1 MSSSKELSIW
11 SKRYRRQILVT
22 IVAHIITFTHG
33 ISLGWLSPIIQVL
46 QSAESPLNFT
56 ITTDEVSWIGS
67 LFGIGFLVGNIF
79 FGFTLDRLGRKLNM
93 YLMAIPHM
101 LFWILSYTAQNI
113 NYLYAGRFFAGF
125 TSSGMYVII
134 PIFISELSDKEIRGA
149 LTAMAM
155 GFLSTGILL
164 GYALPAYLD
173 YFLVP
178 CIIIVLPI
186 LYFLACLAFPETPQY
201 LLKRGHTKRA
211 EKSFNFYKSLPE
223 LEENSQQK
231 YNRDVELPRH
241 TLPATSEFE
250 ELKGAVLSG
259 GLATPITI
267 KDFFTK
273 SAMFKFFTA
282 FIVCILNQFSS
293 SFVFVSYMSAIFA
306 SSGSTMDPN
315 ECTIYMGV
323 VEIAGTVTSTVL
335 VERFGRKVLLL
346 SSTAGMAA
354 SMFAFG
360 IFVQFTDDAT
370 KAQYDWAPLVLMALV
385 VYTAAFGIVG
395 LTYTII
401 VEILPA
407 KIRGQAQAI
416 SMVFMSICVF
426 GALHLYPM
434 FLYNYGL
441 PITMYSCTGVCVVC
455 GIYLVI
461 FLEETKG
468 KSMEH
473 D

>member
-1 MSSSKELSIW
+1 MSNTESVSIW
-11 SKRYRRQILVT
+11 SKRYRMQILVT
-22 IVAHIITFTHG
+22 VVAHIMTFTHG

-46 QSAESPLNFT
+46 QSPDSPLNFT
-56 ITTDEVSWIGS
+56 ITTDQVSWIGS

-79 FGFTLDRLGRKLNM
+79 FGLTLDRLGRKVNM
-93 YLMAIPHM
+93 YLLAIPHM
-101 LFWILSYTAQNI
+101 LFWILSYAAQSI
-113 NYLYAGRFFAGF
+113 DYLYAARFFAGF
-125 TSSGMYVII
+125 TSSGLYVVI
-134 PIFISELSDKEIRGA
+134 PIFISELSDKEIRGG

-155 GFLSTGILL
+155 GFLSTGILV
-164 GYALPAYLD
+164 GYALPAYLG

-186 LYFLACLAFPETPQY
+186 IYLIASWVFPETPQS
-201 LLKRGHTKRA
+201 LLKRGRTVSA
-211 EKSFNFYKSLPE
+211 ENSFNFYKSIPKP
-223 LEENSQQK
+223 EENTTPKFSS
-231 YNRDVELPRH
+231 DLELPRPA
-241 TLPATSEFE
+241 LPARSEFD
-250 ELKGAVLSG
+250 ELKEIILSSG
-259 GLATPITI
+259 FATPITI

-273 SAMFKFFTA
+273 SAIFKFFTA
-282 FIVCILNQFSS
+282 FIMCILNQFSS

-346 SSTAGMAA
+346 SSTATMAA

-360 IFVQFTDDAT
+360 IFVQFTDDVT
-370 KAQYDWAPLVLMALV
+370 KAQYEWAPVLLMALV

-416 SMVFMSICVF
+416 
-426 GALHLYPM
+426 
-434 FLYNYGL
+434 
-441 PITMYSCTGVCVVC
+441 
-455 GIYLVI
+455 
-461 FLEETKG
+461 
-468 KSMEH
+468 
-473 D
+473 